1 MKKKKK
7 TKNKKPKKLSDHVNQ
22 LTHWT
27 RLLFNTLTQ
36 SNSNSIFFPLGLN
49 GEWYCECSLFR
60 SSLIHFK
67 LGLSNDAHTIVKN
80 EITLSPTLSTFIS
93 TWHYEPITYFCLY
106 EPIVYLSQS
115 LSEGWPADE
124 KPEDSGYEIGCSEKN
139 YLHGDRYF
147 VSRSKETRVSEE
159 KVSSNNCIF
168 TN

>member
-93 TWHYEPITYFCLY
+93 TWHYEPITCFCLY

-124 KPEDSGYEIGCSEKN
+124 KARGLWVRDR
-139 YLHGDRYF
+139 LHWKKLF
-147 VSRSKETRVSEE
+147 TRWPLFCVTLKRNKSLRRESL
-159 KVSSNNCIF
+159 K
-168 TN
+168 